1 MSNAITTPAVTPWHA
16 TIRTAVLASVAVLI
30 VLLAFLWPSYTSKVK
45 DLPIV
50 VAGPTAA
57 TAQLT
62 QALSATGA
70 FEITAGTDRAAAVT
84 AIEKREAYGA
94 IVTGRTGIEVLTA
107 SAASP
112 VAAQALT
119 GVSQKLAAQAAE
131 QAKAS
136 GQAAPAVTTTDI
148 VPFGEKDPRGSNLAV
163 AGLPLAMGGMLG
175 GVLVSLL
182 VTGHKRRLGAVAA
195 YAVVGGLALAAVL
208 GPWLHVLTGSY
219 LGAAAIIG
227 SALFATAALIV
238 GLHGLIGQPGI
249 AIGAVITLFLGN
261 PLSGMS
267 LPKEFLPWHW
277 GEIGQFFVPGASG
290 TLLRLESYFPNA
302 SMTHGWLVL
311 AAWSLVGVAMLWFGP
326 RRDDEGMRHEHPS
339 AAQVTA

>member
-1 MSNAITTPAVTPWHA
+1 MSNAITTLAVTSWHA

-57 TAQLT
+57 PAQLT

-94 IVTGRTGIEVLTA
+94 IVTSRTGIEVLTA

-219 LGAAAIIG
+219 LGAAVIG
-227 SALFATAALIV
+227 SA
-238 GLHGLIGQPGI
+238 
-249 AIGAVITLFLGN
+249 
-261 PLSGMS
+261 SS
-267 LPKEFLPWHW
+267 
-277 GEIGQFFVPGASG
+277 
-290 TLLRLESYFPNA
+290 R
-302 SMTHGWLVL
+302 
-311 AAWSLVGVAMLWFGP
+311 P
-326 RRDDEGMRHEHPS
+326 RRSSSACTASSGSPASLSVPSSPSSSATRSRECRCPRSSCLGTGARSASSSSLAPPGRSCGWSPTSPMRR
-339 AAQVTA
+339 